1 MAPMF
6 ANGNAWKA
14 RVCPSSDHTD
24 KMKVLPVLALASAH
38 AYTVFEIGA
47 TCDLEADS
55 PVPCGVNEMC
65 GEDKKVS

>member
-1 MAPMF
+1 
-6 ANGNAWKA
+6 
-14 RVCPSSDHTD
+14 
-24 KMKVLPVLALASAH
+24 MKVLPVLALASAH

-47 TCDLEADS
+47 TCDLAADP